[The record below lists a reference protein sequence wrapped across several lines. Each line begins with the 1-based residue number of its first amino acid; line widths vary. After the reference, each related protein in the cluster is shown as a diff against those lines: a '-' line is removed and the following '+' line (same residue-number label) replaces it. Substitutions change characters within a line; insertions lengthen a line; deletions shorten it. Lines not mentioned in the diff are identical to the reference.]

1 MYYKSMKLSKTQ
13 NFIEDTK
20 VEFQQYE
27 EEPITD
33 KKASEIQHN
42 MFGIM
47 DLLINWGKKYK
58 EECQK
63 ILKRL
68 KQLLNAE
75 DKQTDLELMLN
86 NEEETYNIKMK
97 KDLRG
102 LE

>member
-1 MYYKSMKLSKTQ
+1 MKLSKTQ

>member
-1 MYYKSMKLSKTQ
+1 MRLSKTQ
-13 NFIEDTK
+13 NFIDETK
-20 VEFQQYE
+20 AEFQQYDG
-27 EEPITD
+27 EPITD
-33 KKASEIQHN
+33 QKANEIQHN

-68 KQLLNAE
+68 RQLLNAE

-86 NEEETYNIKMK
+86 NEEETYNIKMR
-97 KDLRG
+97 KDFRG
-102 LE
+102 LK